1 MCLQILEKENSFK
14 KCEIIKPDRQCS
26 TCRKPNRLTKKGR
39 KNKMKC
45 TLFSQSVCSMNLWL
59 VTCVVCTA
67 VFHNRITCLKEQKF
81 IFPLRFYSEQI
92 LVYFTKTI
100 KKNNKI
106 RSSSH
111 TDFCHTKYLSLY
123 DTLYSWNSSMWKKT
137 LVLQTKMNN

>member
-59 VTCVVCTA
+59 VTCMVCTA
-67 VFHNRITCLKEQKF
+67 VFHNRNTCLKEQKF
-81 IFPLRFYSEQI
+81 IFPLRFYSEQL

-100 KKNNKI
+100 KKIIKSEAQVTLTSATQI
-106 RSSSH
+106 SFSIWHTLFMKFIHVKEDLGSS
-111 TDFCHTKYLSLY
+111 D
-123 DTLYSWNSSMWKKT
+123 
-137 LVLQTKMNN
+137 